1 MFASNHVQIG
11 LVGRARRIKA
21 LSSRQS
27 SSSRSRIAFVD
38 LVEGLLLGI
47 VANII
52 VNQSLVPFV
61 RVHRHELRT
70 ESLSRVRQHNESDHG
85 PTPVAYLLA
94 PAMRSSL
101 RARPLDCPKV
111 TLALRSWR
119 LRLEAIDRNKLFS
132 IQTHLLLLVSI
143 VVVELRIEIGHLVDL
158 EQRDDPTAQP
168 TSRYVLELDR
178 RFEPWLASI

>member
-1 MFASNHVQIG
+1 MNCE
-11 LVGRARRIKA
+11 RN
-21 LSSRQS
+21 LSLEFDSTTNQTM
-27 SSSRSRIAFVD
+27 D
-38 LVEGLLLGI
+38 PP
-47 VANII
+47 
-52 VNQSLVPFV
+52 QSLTCW
-61 RVHRHELRT
+61 H
-70 ESLSRVRQHNESDHG
+70 
-85 PTPVAYLLA
+85 LA
-94 PAMRSSL
+94 IRSSL

-132 IQTHLLLLVSI
+132 IQTHLLFLVSI